1 MCETEINFNSDA
13 SRSIAR
19 GELLCY
25 DTDKENY
32 MRKSFWLICPIN
44 SPSFTL
50 SGTTRIFTE
59 LYPNLVSWMR
69 VIPTGRGGGGYRGRG
84 SSKGGIGY
92 SVDMREMK
100 VMSRRTILD
109 DARAGM
115 AIHNALDVYV
125 RKVKRTL
132 SIKDPSMFSLLLSR
146 NVLYIQYFEYKHPP

>member
-1 MCETEINFNSDA
+1 MIPTKKS
-13 SRSIAR
+13 
-19 GELLCY
+19 
-25 DTDKENY
+25 NY

-50 SGTTRIFTE
+50 LGTTRIFTE

-84 SSKGGIGY
+84 SSRGDIGY

-109 DARAGM
+109 DARAGIM

-132 SIKDPSMFSLLLSR
+132 SIKTRLCSLYCSR
-146 NVLYIQYFEYKHPP
+146 AMSCIDSTLNTNIRLDIVIVIVNCHDHL